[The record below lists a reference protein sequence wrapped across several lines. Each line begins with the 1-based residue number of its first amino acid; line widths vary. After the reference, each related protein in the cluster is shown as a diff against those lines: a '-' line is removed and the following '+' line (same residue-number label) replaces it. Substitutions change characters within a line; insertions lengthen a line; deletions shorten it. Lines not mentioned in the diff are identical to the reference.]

1 MTITKDRA
9 EAPRLLPAIGLF
21 LLSLVPGLLA
31 FLPGFARAVWNL
43 TDPVQQTY
51 LTPLRV
57 GVFVLLLLAVFGPFI
72 GAAAA
77 LAIGRK
83 RTRSWGTAFRS
94 AARWAAILGG
104 AAFVAVM
111 MTSGG
116 F

>member
-1 MTITKDRA
+1 MAITTSHA

-31 FLPGFARAVWNL
+31 FLPGFLRAMWNF

-51 LTPLRV
+51 LTPLRA
-57 GVFVLLLLAVFGPFI
+57 GVLAFLLLAVLGPFI

-77 LAIGRK
+77 LAIGRL
-83 RTRSWGTAFRS
+83 RTRSWVLAFRS
-94 AARWAAILGG
+94 AAVWAAALGG
-104 AAFVAVM
+104 AAVVSVM